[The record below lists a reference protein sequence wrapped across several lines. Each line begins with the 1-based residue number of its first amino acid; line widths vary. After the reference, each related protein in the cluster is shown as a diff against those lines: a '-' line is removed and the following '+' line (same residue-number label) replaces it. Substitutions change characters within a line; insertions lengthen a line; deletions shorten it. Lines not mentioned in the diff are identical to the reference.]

1 MAEKMIETDV
11 LVVGGGGAGFRA
23 AIGAREAGVKALLL
37 SKGPLARCGAT
48 PMAGADF
55 TLDGYNLSQLGFPG
69 EPRDTPEKFFNRKND
84 ANAFGYRRPSLIKST
99 QRMARSKRRKTEVG

>member
-1 MAEKMIETDV
+1 MSRVIDTDV

-23 AIGAREAGVKALLL
+23 AIGARMKDVRVMLL

-55 TLDGYNLSQLGFPG
+55 TLDGNSMSKIPG
-69 EPRDTPEKFFNRKND
+69 LKGDPNDSPEKVLND
-84 ANAFGYRRPSLIKST
+84 IVT
-99 QRMARSKRRKTEVG
+99 QG

>member
-55 TLDGYNLSQLGFPG
+55 TLDGHSLSRLGFPG
-69 EPRDTPEKFFNRKND
+69 EPRDTPEKFFNDND
-84 ANAFGYRRPSLIKST
+84 ITRAGY
-99 QRMARSKRRKTEVG
+99 